1 MAQKGLFY
9 NAFPDAESPTGYD
22 RNYNGDDLSDWFS
35 IVCDTGVL
43 HGEDNTGLQV
53 TAGSGLSVN
62 VAVGK
67 ATIKGKGYINNAI
80 VNLTLATAPT
90 GANPRYD
97 MITLR
102 MDNTQ
107 TGSGRRTYILVQSVD
122 SVPAPNYLTRNGDI
136 YDLLLA
142 YVTVQPNA
150 TAIQQTDIT
159 DCRGDKDFCPWFTA
173 VKGYDDYYDAIVQ
186 QFEDNGVMA
195 SAGSVYISGL
205 ASSLYNDKYSL
216 IEVYCNGLKEE
227 NTDYTVGT
235 SGGYITITFTATKSA
250 GAQISVVL
258 NNFIDGEGLPT
269 ALAQYNEWVQAVE
282 ELQEKNEYTYVC
294 NGLNDNVN
302 ITNIV
307 NAYRNGGTDN
317 GSARIKIVGNFGCK
331 NGTQYVVPVGGNG
344 TAASPYLIF
353 NFVSGSRRVVLDFT
367 DCAEISI
374 PISGVYAYVFN
385 MAGTG
390 FVFKGLN
397 LVASGSSA
405 GTVIRAINS
414 TGGIVVCEDCRF
426 WINGYVNSQIGN
438 NGIYRDCRGSVS
450 NVTGNTYCFQPTSI
464 CEISGGEYY
473 AYTGSS
479 SAQSAVVGQSQAD
492 AVSIL
497 YGVNAPVIARSG
509 FYQTNSILQWS
520 GGGQVRCR
528 DMITTLTDIIASG
541 VVENT
546 IAINKPNTL

>member
-1 MAQKGLFY
+1 MAEKSLFY

-22 RNYNGDDLSDWFS
+22 RNYNADDISAWFS

-43 HGEDNTGLQV
+43 KGGLEV

-62 VAVGK
+62 VAAGK
-67 ATIKGKGYINNAI
+67 ATINGKGYINDSVLSLPLGN
-80 VNLTLATAPT
+80 APT
-90 GANPRYD
+90 GSNPRYY
-97 MITLR
+97 MVVLR
-102 MDNTQ
+102 KDNTQ
-107 TGSGRRTYILVQSVD
+107 TASGRKTYILIQSVD
-122 SVPAPNYLTRNGDI
+122 SVPAPNYLTRDGSI

-142 YVTVQPNA
+142 YAIVQPNA
-150 TAIQQTDIT
+150 TSISQIV
-159 DCRGDKDFCPWFTA
+159 DCRGDQDFCPWFTA

-186 QFEDNGVMA
+186 QYEFNGTMA
-195 SAGSVYISGL
+195 SAGTTIVTNIPT
-205 ASSLYNDKYSL
+205 SLYNEKYSL
-216 IEVYCNGLKEE
+216 IDVYCNGLKEE
-227 NTDYTVGT
+227 NTDFTVNT
-235 SGGYITITFTATKSA
+235 SGGYITITFNSTKAA
-250 GAQISVVL
+250 GAQISVIL
-258 NNFIDGEGLPT
+258 SNFIDGEGLNT
-269 ALAQYNEWVQAVE
+269 AIADYTNWTQAVA
-282 ELQEKNEYTYVC
+282 ELQEKNEYTYIC

-307 NAYRNGGTDN
+307 NAWRSGGDDN

-331 NGTQYVVPVGGNG
+331 NGTQYVVPVGGSG

-367 DCAEISI
+367 DCSEINI
-374 PISGVYAYVFN
+374 PISGVYGYIFN
-385 MAGTG
+385 VTGSG

-397 LVASGSSA
+397 LVANGSSA
-405 GTVIRAINS
+405 GTTIRAINS

-426 WINGYVNSQIGN
+426 WINGYQNSQISN

-450 NVTGNTYCFQPTSI
+450 NATGNTYCFQPTSI
-464 CEISGGEYY
+464 IEITGGEYY

-479 SAQSAVVGQSQAD
+479 TAQSSIIGQSQAD

-497 YGVNAPVIARSG
+497 YGVNAPVVARTG
-509 FYQTNSILQWS
+509 YYQTNSILQWS

-528 DMITTLTDIIASG
+528 DMITPLTDIISSG
-541 VVENT
+541 IVENT